1 MAIKGQTSKENLI
14 KELLEYFG
22 DRAFRYDKDL
32 RVNCIEDGQP
42 CQIKL
47 NFTVSKVVVEN
58 GSDTALPGE
67 NIVIDSQA
75 TPAMTFGTNME
86 EAKGSPVQPTTE
98 EKQTIS
104 ELLAKL
110 GL

>member
-1 MAIKGQTSKENLI
+1 MAVKGQTSKENLI

-32 RVNCIEDGQP
+32 RVNCTEDGQL

-47 NFTVSKVVVEN
+47 NFTVSKVAVNAGDDNAIPTVAVAP
-58 GSDTALPGE
+58 SR
-67 NIVIDSQA
+67 
-75 TPAMTFGTNME
+75 TPAVSFATTPATQE
-86 EAKGSPVQPTTE
+86 VPQPTAE
-98 EKQTIS
+98 EKQNIS
-104 ELLAKL
+104 DLLKSL

>member
-1 MAIKGQTSKENLI
+1 MIKGQASKENLV

-22 DRAFRYDKDL
+22 DRAFRYDKEL

-47 NFTVSKVVVEN
+47 NFTVSKVAVEKD
-58 GSDTALPGE
+58 GDVAIPGAAVTAGLGVNE
-67 NIVIDSQA
+67 A
-75 TPAMTFGTNME
+75 TPVEGATQSAGT
-86 EAKGSPVQPTTE
+86 PIQPTAE
-98 EKQTIS
+98 EKKNIS